1 LGAGQG
7 IVAGFIDLAPL
18 AADLAASYGGGQPDE
33 FLVTSRDSR
42 TVITRSIAPKRWI
55 GASLAGTPFGPSAL
69 GVPHTD
75 LNGKHRLYA
84 ESTLPGLA
92 WHMFVGED
100 EAVALA
106 AAGRLVR
113 HQLEIIALGLA
124 AALLASF
131 LIYRR
136 VARPITRLAAAVRQ
150 ASIASGPATVPA
162 SGPAEVTALA
172 HDVNG
177 LISSVRKELQERE
190 RAEAHAKDLAAI
202 VEFSNDAIV
211 GKTLDGTI
219 TSWNAAAERIY
230 GYSAR
235 EAVGSPISMLAP
247 EELQGELPELLA
259 QVSEGARI
267 EQYETIRRRKDGT
280 AFDVSL
286 TISPIKDRR
295 GTVVGAS
302 TIARDV
308 TDHRRLE
315 EQLLQAQKMEAVGNL
330 AGGIAHDF
338 NNLLLVVRGYSAR
351 LLESLDDASL
361 RESAQQID
369 NAAQRA
375 GEFTHQL
382 LAFSRQQVL
391 RPEVT
396 DLNEVVRDT
405 LKLLQHA
412 IGEDI
417 RIESELGPDVQP
429 IHVDRGQLTQAVL
442 NLAINARDSM
452 SDAGGTLSVRTA
464 HAELDQAY
472 ADRHEDVS
480 AGSYSVLQI
489 TDSGKGMDQATQ
501 SRVFDPFFTTKEDGT
516 GLGLA
521 SVYGLVKQSGGH
533 IWLYSEPL
541 LGTTFKLYF
550 PTSAGTIARPGTTA
564 EIGSLTGTETILLV
578 EDAEMVRQFV
588 ATTLEGYGYHVLAA
602 AGGTEAIELA
612 ARAAQPIDL
621 LMTDVVMPWMNGRE
635 LVERLTP
642 GNPGMKVLYTS
653 GYPSDT
659 IVREGIAE
667 AGAAFL
673 EKPYLPV
680 DLAAKVREVFG
691 QGPASDT

>member
-1 LGAGQG
+1 
-7 IVAGFIDLAPL
+7 
-18 AADLAASYGGGQPDE
+18 
-33 FLVTSRDSR
+33 
-42 TVITRSIAPKRWI
+42 
-55 GASLAGTPFGPSAL
+55 
-69 GVPHTD
+69 
-75 LNGKHRLYA
+75 
-84 ESTLPGLA
+84 
-92 WHMFVGED
+92 
-100 EAVALA
+100 
-106 AAGRLVR
+106 VR
-113 HQLEIIALGLA
+113 
-124 AALLASF
+124 
-131 LIYRR
+131 
-136 VARPITRLAAAVRQ
+136 
-150 ASIASGPATVPA
+150 
-162 SGPAEVTALA
+162 
-172 HDVNG
+172 
-177 LISSVRKELQERE
+177 
-190 RAEAHAKDLAAI
+190 
-202 VEFSNDAIV
+202 
-211 GKTLDGTI
+211 
-219 TSWNAAAERIY
+219 
-230 GYSAR
+230 
-235 EAVGSPISMLAP
+235 
-247 EELQGELPELLA
+247 
-259 QVSEGARI
+259 EGARI

-280 AFDVSL
+280 EIDVSL
-286 TISPIKDRR
+286 TISPIKDRH
-295 GTVVGAS
+295 GTVIGAS

-315 EQLLQAQKMEAVGNL
+315 EQLRQAQKMEAVGNL

-338 NNLLLVVRGYSAR
+338 NNLLLVVRGYSTR
-351 LLESLDDASL
+351 LLEKLEDPSL

-396 DLNEVVRDT
+396 DLNEVVADT

-412 IGEDI
+412 IGDEI
-417 RIESELGPDVQP
+417 QIESQLEPDVLP

-472 ADRHEDVS
+472 ADRHEDVT

-489 TDSGKGMDQATQ
+489 TDSGKGMDLQTQ

-533 IWLYSEPL
+533 IWLYSEPG
-541 LGTTFKLYF
+541 LGTTFKLYL
-550 PTSAGTIARPGTTA
+550 PTSSG
-564 EIGSLTGTETILLV
+564 EIVRHGEPVATGSLHGTETILLV
-578 EDAEMVRQFV
+578 EDAEIVRLFV

-612 ARAAQPIDL
+612 EHADGPIDL

-635 LVERLTP
+635 LVERLAP
-642 GNPGMKVLYTS
+642 DHPKMKVLYTS

-659 IVREGIAE
+659 IVREGISE
-667 AGAAFL
+667 AGAAFI

-680 DLAAKVREVFG
+680 DLAGKVREVLSADHAAAVG
-691 QGPASDT
+691 